1 MARHTVERVPAVT
14 NSPPAPSASGDI
26 AAAASDAAEHVVEAR
41 RRARQMLA
49 GESHL
54 GAIDDWRR
62 ALTSSRD
69 AVLVLATLWF
79 ALHGAGGVSHGPVV
93 LTALSMAYALFA
105 SIAAARATYSQVHYY
120 AAELERERQEI
131 RDDLPG
137 EIAEVRALYAAKGFR
152 EPLLT
157 QVVETITADDDRL
170 LKVMMEEELGLSI
183 YHVNHPLLVGIWHFL
198 ATAIP
203 ALILA
208 APLLWIP
215 TGWQLTWVAGGAV
228 VMLAV
233 LAVLA
238 ARATRRQFVEI
249 LAVGLYMGATTCGV
263 SYFLAR
269 WLLESGIDL
278 AR

>member
-1 MARHTVERVPAVT
+1 MRTVERAPAVT
-14 NSPPAPSASGDI
+14 NSPDNSAPLADV
-26 AAAASDAAEHVVEAR
+26 AAAGGDAAEHVAEAR
-41 RRARQMLA
+41 SRARRMLA

-54 GAIDDWRR
+54 GAVDDWRR
-62 ALTSSRD
+62 ALTSARD
-69 AVLVLATLWF
+69 AVLLLATLWF

-93 LTALSMAYALFA
+93 LTALSMAYALFT

-120 AAELERERQEI
+120 GAELERERQEI

-137 EIAEVRALYAAKGFR
+137 EIDEVRALYAAKGFR

-170 LKVMMEEELGLSI
+170 LKVMMEEELGLSM

-198 ATAIP
+198 AASIP

-208 APLLWIP
+208 APLLWLP
-215 TGWQLTWVAGGAV
+215 RDWQLTWVGGGSV
-228 VMLAV
+228 LLLLV
-233 LAVLA
+233 LAILS
-238 ARATRRQFVEI
+238 ARATRGRYIEI
-249 LAVGLYMGATTCGV
+249 LAIGLYMGATTCGV
-263 SYFLAR
+263 AYFLAR
-269 WLLESGIDL
+269 WLVESGIDF